1 MTTAIAF
8 KVVVVAYRKL
18 YRTPRKTRFAAA
30 RWALP
35 RPSSQTADFNALVRR
50 YPHRSRRALLTHRAP
65 PSGRTPYDERSS
77 VARRP
82 RVNHSTVLRRI
93 L

>member
-1 MTTAIAF
+1 MTTVIAF

-35 RPSSQTADFNALVRR
+35 RPSSQTADFNALPRR
-50 YPHRSRRALLTHRAP
+50 NPHRSERALLKP
-65 PSGRTPYDERSS
+65 PSLLVD
-77 VARRP
+77 RRMP
-82 RVNHSTVLRRI
+82 VPS
-93 L
+93 